1 MMSKVLKILL
11 PLLVLA
17 AGVWFAMRLS
27 ASKPA
32 ARKAT
37 IAEAT
42 VLVEV
47 LRVQPSREVIQLR
60 AEGVVLPDRVVSLT
74 PLVAGAVLRLGPGLE
89 PGARVRKGELLLGID
104 DADFRL
110 QQAQRRAERVQ
121 AQAALDQ
128 ELGRAEVAER
138 EWRQLEGEARGGSKL
153 GAALAL
159 RRPHI
164 DAARARVAAVE
175 SAIARGELDLERCT
189 LVAPF
194 DAVVRER
201 RVAEGQMVTPQTPV
215 AVLVATDRAFVQVS
229 LPLGQLDAI
238 AVPGIAG
245 VAAEDGA
252 TARVFA
258 GGAASGASRPG
269 KVVRLLSDLDP
280 LGRMA
285 RLWIAVADPLS
296 PPPDAPLAMPLLF
309 GAFVSVELQGRS
321 LDGVVRVPR
330 TALREGDRAFVVGA
344 DDRLEVRA
352 LQIAY
357 REQDDVLVAS
367 GLREGDRLI
376 TGVVPGAEPGM
387 RLRPRPTPPSAKSA
401 PAAPAPSDATATGA
415 QP

>member
-1 MMSKVLKILL
+1 MVKGLKILL

-17 AGVWFAMRLS
+17 AAVWLTVRLS
-27 ASKPA
+27 ASKPV
-32 ARKAT
+32 ARKAAT
-37 IAEAT
+37 GEAT

-47 LRVQPSREVIQLR
+47 QRVRTSRERVLLR

-74 PLVAGAVLRLGPGLE
+74 PQVAGAVLRVAPGLE
-89 PGARVRKGELLLGID
+89 PGARVQKGELLLRVD
-104 DADFRL
+104 DTDLRL

-128 ELGRAEVAER
+128 ELGRAEIAER

-164 DAARARVAAVE
+164 EAARARVAAAE
-175 SAIARGELDLERCT
+175 SAIQRGELDIERCA

-201 RVAEGQMVTPQTPV
+201 RVAEGQLVSPQAPV

-229 LPLGQLDAI
+229 LPLAQLDAI

-245 VAAEDGA
+245 VGAGGGA
-252 TARVFA
+252 TARVYT
-258 GGAASGASRPG
+258 GGASTGPSRPG

-285 RLWIAVADPLS
+285 RLWVEVADPLS
-296 PPPDAPLAMPLLF
+296 PPPLAARAMPLLF
-309 GAFVSVELQGRS
+309 GAFVSVELQGRW
-321 LDGVVRVPR
+321 LDGVVRIPR
-330 TALREGDRAFVVGA
+330 TALREGDRAFIAGA
-344 DDRLEVRA
+344 DDRLEVRS

-357 REQDDVLVAS
+357 RELDDVLVS
-367 GLREGDRLI
+367 GGLREGDRLI
-376 TGVVPGAEPGM
+376 AGLVPGAEPGM
-387 RLRPRPTPPSAKSA
+387 RLRPREAAPKAKPA
-401 PAAPAPSDATATGA
+401 AAAPAPSAVSATET